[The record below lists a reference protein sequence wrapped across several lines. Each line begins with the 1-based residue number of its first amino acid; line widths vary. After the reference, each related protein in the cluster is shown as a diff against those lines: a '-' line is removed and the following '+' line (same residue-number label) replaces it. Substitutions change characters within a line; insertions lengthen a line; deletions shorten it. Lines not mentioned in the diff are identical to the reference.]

1 MLGLKNS
8 KPSPRLENQVESKFS
23 IGFRVVWFNLFLAT
37 LQVSCEK
44 FELVKQKT
52 ESSLNM

>member
-1 MLGLKNS
+1 MLDLKNS

-23 IGFRVVWFNLFLAT
+23 IGFRVVWFNFFLAT